1 MVERL
6 GIFQRNHAVVEEL
19 NRTNQGQG
27 VSFEMNFTGDW
38 SDEEWYDMQGLKPQY
53 HDDEA
58 RSAGDYDSATDP
70 VRLGGVAESVNWVT
84 AGKMGPVKSQGG
96 CGSCWAFAATTA
108 QEAAQAI
115 KGDTSPVRL
124 SEQEGV
130 DCVARSGGCDGGWMD
145 HYWSFSMEAGSQTN
159 EDYPYQG

>member
-38 SDEEWYDMQGLKPQY
+38 SDEEWYDLQGLKPQY

-84 AGKMGPVKSQGG
+84 AGKVGPVKSQGG

-108 QEAAQAI
+108 QEAA
-115 KGDTSPVRL
+115 
-124 SEQEGV
+124 
-130 DCVARSGGCDGGWMD
+130 
-145 HYWSFSMEAGSQTN
+145 
-159 EDYPYQG
+159 